1 MTQQQFQ
8 TIYARIQ
15 HGNATVL
22 DYVFALM
29 YLDANLNVP
38 ENQVHRLKVL
48 KLFMLNARYSFYA
61 SEEKDY
67 DILSDLEKDM
77 IKSIV
82 AGIDVDSF
90 LACNQSENQK

>member
-1 MTQQQFQ
+1 MTQEQFQ

-15 HGNATVL
+15 YGNATVL

-29 YLDANLNVP
+29 YLDVNINVP
-38 ENQVHRLKVL
+38 ENRVHKLKVL

-61 SEEKDY
+61 AEEKDY
-67 DILSDLEKDM
+67 NVLSDLERDM

-82 AGIDVDSF
+82 SGVDVDSF
-90 LACNQSENQK
+90 IACNRK

>member
-1 MTQQQFQ
+1 MTQQNFQ

-15 HGNATVL
+15 YGNATVL

-29 YLDANLNVP
+29 YLEANLNIP
-38 ENQVHRLKVL
+38 ENRMHKQKVL

-82 AGIDVDSF
+82 SGIDVDSF
-90 LACNQSENQK
+90 LACNRKE